1 MMMPRD
7 SLLYCVSLLFGVS
20 CLVGFSAGEIIELKE
35 ENWEVVLSG
44 EWMLEFY
51 APWCPACR
59 ALQSSWEEFST
70 WSEDLHLKGIAQI
83 DVTKSPGLSGRFMV
97 TALPTIFH
105 VKDGEFRQYRG
116 SRDKDAFISFIEDKK
131 WMDMETIPAWKNPQS
146 IQMTV
151 VSYFFKMSMLLR
163 NAHSIVTE
171 TYGYPPLVSYFGFAF
186 ITVALGALL
195 GLILVCCI
203 DCVCPP
209 QGNLAQR
216 ISQPDKEENDSEDE
230 EDIKDDSQETDAA
243 SRPTGL
249 RKRRPKKEE

>member
-1 MMMPRD
+1 MKFLLVLCFLGSFAIRE
-7 SLLYCVSLLFGVS
+7 SL
-20 CLVGFSAGEIIELKE
+20 GEVIELKE
-35 ENWEVVLSG
+35 DNWDRVLKG

-70 WSEDLHLKGIAQI
+70 WSEDLHLHGIAQI
-83 DVTKSPGLSGRFMV
+83 DVTKGPGLSGRFMV

-116 SRDKDAFISFIEDKK
+116 SRDKDAFISFIEEKK
-131 WMDMETIPAWKNPQS
+131 WTELETIPSWKDPRS
-146 IQMTV
+146 IQMTA

-163 NAHSIVTE
+163 NAHSAVTE
-171 TYGYPPLVSYFGFAF
+171 VYGYPPWVSYSIFA
-186 ITVALGALL
+186 IATVLVGAFL

-209 QGNLAQR
+209 QKNL
-216 ISQPDKEENDSEDE
+216 SVTVTQPEKKDSDDDED
-230 EDIKDDSQETDAA
+230 DIKDDTPEGEEDTSK
-243 SRPTGL
+243 PTNV
-249 RKRRPKKEE
+249 RKRRAKKAE